1 MSEQLI
7 VNVTDLGVASI
18 TLNRPEK
25 GNAFSSKTIQAL
37 IGALHSI
44 QENPSVRCLV
54 LRGKGKHFSAGAD
67 LNWMKSMAKCSYKDN
82 LADAEQLA
90 LLMSTLDELPI
101 PTIAAVQG
109 CAFGGALGL
118 ICCCDIVV
126 AEPSSIAC
134 FSEVKLGLVPATIA
148 PYAIRA
154 IGARA
159 ARRYMLSAEKISAQ
173 TSLELGLYHQIC
185 DINEQEQVLV
195 QLINSVL
202 ANSPN
207 AIRDTKALI
216 RQCTTAID
224 PSLIHQT
231 ATVIA
236 NARVSVQGQHGLN
249 AFFDKVPPDWSATV
263 DEP

>member
-1 MSEQLI
+1 MSEDLI
-7 VNVTDLGVASI
+7 VEITDLGVASI

-44 QENPSVRCLV
+44 QENKSARCLV
-54 LRGKGKHFSAGAD
+54 LRGKGKHFSTGAD
-67 LNWMKSMAKCSYKDN
+67 LNWMKSMAKCSYDDN
-82 LADAEQLA
+82 LADAELLA

-159 ARRYMLSAEKISAQ
+159 GRRYMLSAEKISAH
-173 TSLELGLYHQIC
+173 TALELGLYHQLC
-185 DINEQEQVLV
+185 NANELEHVLV

-216 RQCTTAID
+216 RQCTNAID
-224 PSLIHQT
+224 SSLIRQT

-236 NARVSVQGQHGLN
+236 NARVSAQGQHGLN
-249 AFFDKVPPDWSATV
+249 AFFDHVPPDWSAKV